1 MHEKPRDCTWDVQTL
16 SQRAHPACYLPSP
29 TEASFQK
36 CLQRGISS
44 FGLHVKKKKFTVVIE
59 GSGAACV
66 QTVGAQCARVRRLIS
81 QLTVVSLT
89 TFFFFFKA
97 SHTMNTA
104 RPVTENSDF
113 FVSFVCVSLLL
124 GRTCGPKTRVSK
136 EH

>member
-1 MHEKPRDCTWDVQTL
+1 MC
-16 SQRAHPACYLPSP
+16 
-29 TEASFQK
+29 
-36 CLQRGISS
+36 
-44 FGLHVKKKKFTVVIE
+44 E
-59 GSGAACV
+59 GQEIDFSANG
-66 QTVGAQCARVRRLIS
+66 GFLDD
-81 QLTVVSLT
+81 
-89 TFFFFFKA
+89 FFFFFKA